1 MRITTTRRI
10 SQVFF
15 LALFLWFCVAT
26 TLGDRWWE
34 LRGWPVNWILQL
46 DPLVALGTLLT
57 TRTLY
62 AGLIWSVA
70 TVVLTLVLGR
80 FFCGWLCPFG
90 TLHQFIG
97 WLGRRRRRLAEQAK
111 LNAYRPAQSIKYYLL
126 LALLGLAGWQVIR
139 PQSPLLQTSLQTGLL
154 DPIPLMHRSVN
165 LVVGALAD
173 PRPRAYDGAWLIGLL
188 FFGALALNL
197 VIPRFYCRF
206 LCPLGALFGFLS
218 RWSVWRIAKTTKGC
232 IDCGLCSR
240 HCEGGCEPEGRLRW
254 SECLL
259 CGNCLTPCRD
269 DLMVYRTA
277 PSAAGEEPGPA
288 VSRRAFLLSAG
299 AGLAAGPALRIGRTT
314 GINWRSGVIR
324 PPGALAEA
332 DFLARCIKCGQCMR
346 VCPTNVLQPALLQS
360 GIEGLWTPVLNFRIG
375 TSGCQPDCVACGHLC
390 PTAAIRPL
398 LPEEKRGRGEFAER
412 GPVRLGLAFIDR
424 GRCLPWAMGT
434 PCIVC
439 QEVCPV
445 TPKAIRVREVLEPV
459 REGATRGAG
468 DLVQPAGGG
477 PLQVR
482 LQQPY
487 VDPDLCIGCG
497 ICEHECPV
505 SGLRA
510 IRVGAE
516 NESRDPEHRISA
528 GPA

>member
-1 MRITTTRRI
+1 MRIPAIRRI

-15 LALFLWFCVAT
+15 LLLFLWFCVVA
-26 TLGDRWWE
+26 TLGERGWE
-34 LRGWPVNWILQL
+34 LRGWPVNWFLQL
-46 DPLVALGTLLT
+46 DPLVALGTALT
-57 TRTLY
+57 TRTVY
-62 AGLIWSVA
+62 AGLLWAVL
-70 TVVLTLVLGR
+70 TVVLTVVLGR

-90 TLHQFIG
+90 TLHQAVG
-97 WLGRRRRRLAEQAK
+97 WLGRRKQKLAAQVK
-111 LNAYRPAQSIKYYLL
+111 LNAYRPAQAIKYYLL
-126 LALLGLAGWQVIR
+126 VFLLGLAAWQVLR
-139 PQSPLLQTSLQTGLL
+139 PESALLQTSLQTGLL
-154 DPIPLMHRSVN
+154 DPIPLLQRSVN
-165 LVVGALAD
+165 LVVVALAD
-173 PRPRAYDGAWLIGLL
+173 PWRPRAYEGAWLIGLV
-188 FFGALALNL
+188 LAATLGLNL

-206 LCPLGALFGFLS
+206 LCPLGALFGVLA

-232 IDCGLCSR
+232 TDCGLCAR

-259 CGNCLTPCRD
+259 CANCLTPCRE
-269 DLMVYRTA
+269 DLMTYRTA
-277 PSAAGEEPGPA
+277 PSAAGEEPGPTL
-288 VSRRAFLLSAG
+288 SRRAFLLSAG
-299 AGLAAGPALRIGRTT
+299 AGLAAGPTLRLGRTT
-314 GINWRSGVIR
+314 GINWRHAVIR

-346 VCPTNVLQPALLQS
+346 VCPTNIIQPALLQA
-360 GIEGLWTPVLNFRIG
+360 GLEGLWTPVLNFRIG

-398 LPEEKRGRGEFAER
+398 LPEEKRGRGDFQAQ

-445 TPKAIRVREVLEPV
+445 APKAIHVREVFEPV
-459 REGATRGAG
+459 RAGAVRGAG
-468 DLVQPAGGG
+468 DLVQRTPEGPAE
-477 PLQVR
+477 VR

-487 VDPDLCIGCG
+487 VDPQLCIGCG

-510 IRVGAE
+510 IRVTAE
-516 NESRDPEHRISA
+516 NETREPEHRMSA
-528 GPA
+528 G